1 MPIRARLLAA
11 VIVTAAMARRRR
23 REPAKA
29 RRSRREPTPFA
40 LIVAGQIRMLRDP
53 RLLENWRTSVL
64 EPLRPAVFNGACGE
78 AADAVL
84 AQCKCRRTLTTKF
97 GEVCVERC
105 CAPRRKKGRKGG
117 PHLMGWLHRKKHP
130 TRKSYRPRPG

>member
-1 MPIRARLLAA
+1 MLAA
-11 VIVTAAMARRRR
+11 VLVAAAMARRRR

-64 EPLRPAVFNGACGE
+64 EPLRPAVLKN
-78 AADAVL
+78 L
-84 AQCKCRRTLTTKF
+84 
-97 GEVCVERC
+97 
-105 CAPRRKKGRKGG
+105 
-117 PHLMGWLHRKKHP
+117 
-130 TRKSYRPRPG
+130 S